1 MDKTRTSQAGATVS
15 NITYRLT
22 SSYKGWHFL
31 WDTALSLQLP
41 SCLIKPFYII
51 YFRDIQNKT
60 ITSKVPDPN
69 KWPKT
74 LHCLN
79 SSQTLCYCV
88 DCRAEARSCVH
99 SVIAQHYSVTL
110 GNLLLIGQRRAL
122 WEDVVNSHSLS
133 QCLLLTFLE
142 PMSAVEWGQNEGRIP
157 SGTQHGE
164 RAI

>member
-1 MDKTRTSQAGATVS
+1 MWSARLYGQFSMDKTRTSQAGATVS

-88 DCRAEARSCVH
+88 DCRAEARSGVH

-122 WEDVVNSHSLS
+122 WEDVVNSHSLL
-133 QCLLLTFLE
+133 Q
-142 PMSAVEWGQNEGRIP
+142 GRLWLGR
-157 SGTQHGE
+157 SWF
-164 RAI
+164 